1 MVQESW
7 LSWESTWRVSMKVKG
22 QTLVPMSIAW
32 PGRYRPVIALL
43 WRQSQE
49 GSLGLAG
56 HLMELNR

>member
-1 MVQESW
+1 
-7 LSWESTWRVSMKVKG
+7 MKVEG

-49 GSLGLAG
+49 GSLGLAD